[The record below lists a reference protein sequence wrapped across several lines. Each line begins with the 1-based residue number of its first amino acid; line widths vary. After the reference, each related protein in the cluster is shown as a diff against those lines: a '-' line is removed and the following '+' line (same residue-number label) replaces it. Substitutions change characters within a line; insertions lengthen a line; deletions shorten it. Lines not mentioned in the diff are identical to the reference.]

1 MVRLVKKWLGLLT
14 LALVFSSHSAH
25 AQLPT
30 YTWTSIIPENDTR
43 DADLRKYDKDM
54 LREMITNMN
63 ETEKVFHHQL
73 SWQEVPI
80 RKLLIAHAPF
90 CEIDYDPLH
99 PLVLTDREKLILK
112 EYLQRGGFLVL
123 GEDVYPYD
131 EDQIATVTQWSVIDY
146 IIKDLPAA
154 DHDFVA
160 TKIDETHPI
169 YHQYYKT
176 LVPAAERWALG
187 RFPALPDT
195 TLVTYK
201 GHPCAF
207 AYANYFCDGEQW
219 VALPRPFPENTY
231 WIAED
236 YAMNVNLYI
245 YASMH

>member
-1 MVRLVKKWLGLLT
+1 MSLLLVLGSFDH
-14 LALVFSSHSAH
+14 AR

-30 YTWTSIIPENDTR
+30 YTWTCLVPEHDTR

-54 LREMITNMN
+54 SQQMIANMN
-63 ETEKVFHHQL
+63 ETEQVFHHQL
-73 SWQEVPI
+73 SWQEVPVG
-80 RKLLIAHAPF
+80 KLLVAHAPF

-99 PLVLTDREKLILK
+99 PLVLTDREKFILK

-123 GEDVYPYD
+123 GEDVYPYT
-131 EDQIATVTQWSVIDY
+131 EDQIATVTKWSVIDY

-154 DHDFVA
+154 DHDFAAAKV
-160 TKIDETHPI
+160 DESHPI

-187 RFPALPDT
+187 RFPTLPDCT
-195 TLVTYK
+195 MVTYK

-207 AYANYFCDGEQW
+207 VYANYFCDNDQW
-219 VALPRPFPENTY
+219 IQLPRPFSEDHE